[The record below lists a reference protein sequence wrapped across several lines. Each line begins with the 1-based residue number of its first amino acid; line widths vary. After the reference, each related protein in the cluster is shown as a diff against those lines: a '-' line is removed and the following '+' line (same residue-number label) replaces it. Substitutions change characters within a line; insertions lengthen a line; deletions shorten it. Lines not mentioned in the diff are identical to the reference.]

1 MLRTIDPRSRT
12 MGKTKRKRS
21 ASYRRRQTKNRRK
34 AKIEMTKRARE
45 DKNQSQ
51 MPIAQ
56 RPPSPIA
63 QELEV
68 TRKACSSGQV
78 DAKVEHSYFPEEHAT
93 DVEDKECTNCQRL
106 RTLLYQEQCKPRV
119 FHSECVQ
126 CKSKRQAKTIEA
138 RQSLYYR
145 MYSGESAGS
154 RYLLAA
160 LAALAAK
167 KHKVCHTATSKHV

>member
-1 MLRTIDPRSRT
+1 

-34 AKIEMTKRARE
+34 AKIEMAKRARE
-45 DKNQSQ
+45 DKNPAQ

-63 QELEV
+63 TELEV
-68 TRKACSSGQV
+68 ARKDCSSGHI
-78 DAKVEHSYFPEEHAT
+78 DAKGERSYLPEEHAG
-93 DVEDKECTNCQRL
+93 DVEDRECSNCQRL
-106 RTLLYQEQCKPRV
+106 RTLLYQEQCKPSV

-126 CKSKRQAKTIEA
+126 CKSKRQAKTVKA
-138 RQSLYYR
+138 RQSLYYK

-154 RYLLAA
+154 RQL

-167 KHKVCHTATSKHV
+167 KNKVRHTATSKNV